1 MIAIPVM
8 RARVAPVLNWC
19 SRILI
24 FPEDPGA
31 GPGQELQFPD
41 LPALE
46 RLKVLR
52 QNGVNTLICGALSSE
67 LLHVAVHHGLKVIS
81 GVAGEIDEVLKA
93 YRENRLG
100 EPEFW
105 LPGCQG
111 PRRYRRGCRKLD
123 GVPYTGIQG
132 GKLDMPGGRGGRG
145 QGGGQGGGQGRGQ
158 GGRGQG
164 GRGAGGGRGGGR
176 MGPGS
181 GQGAGAQDLCRCPA
195 CGASVPH
202 ERGIPCFQV
211 NCPQCGKPMVRE

>member
-24 FPEDPGA
+24 FPEDSGA
-31 GPGQELQFPD
+31 GGGQELQLPD
-41 LPALE
+41 LSPLE

-52 QNGVNTLICGALSSE
+52 QNGVNTLICGALSPE
-67 LLHVAVHHGLKVIS
+67 LQYGARQHGLKVIS
-81 GVAGEIDEVLKA
+81 GVAGEIGEVLRA

-105 LPGCQG
+105 LPGCRS
-111 PRRYRRGCRKLD
+111 PRRYRRGCWKTEGLS
-123 GVPYTGIQG
+123 PTEETG
-132 GKLDMPGGRGGRG
+132 GKMVMPGRRGGRG
-145 QGGGQGGGQGRGQ
+145 QGGGGQGRGQ
-158 GGRGQG
+158 GGGQ
-164 GRGAGGGRGGGR
+164 R
-176 MGPGS
+176 
-181 GQGAGAQDLCRCPA
+181 AGAQDLCRCPA

>member
-24 FPEDPGA
+24 FPEDAAA
-31 GPGQELQFPD
+31 GPTQELQFPD

-46 RLKVLR
+46 RLKLLR
-52 QNGVNTLICGALSSE
+52 QNGVDTLICGALSSQ
-67 LLHVAVHHGLKVIS
+67 LLHGAVHHGLKVIS

-123 GVPYTGIQG
+123 GAPYNGVQG

-145 QGGGQGGGQGRGQ
+145 QGGGQGVGGG

-164 GRGAGGGRGGGR
+164 GGGRQ
-176 MGPGS
+176 
-181 GQGAGAQDLCRCPA
+181 GQGAGPGAAPQGLCRCPA

>member
-24 FPEDPGA
+24 FPEDSGA
-31 GPGQELQFPD
+31 GGGQELQLPD
-41 LPALE
+41 LSPLE

-52 QNGVNTLICGALSSE
+52 QNGVNTLICGALSPE
-67 LLHVAVHHGLKVIS
+67 LQYGARQHGLRVIS
-81 GVAGEIDEVLKA
+81 GVAGEIDEVLRA

-105 LPGCQG
+105 LPGCRG
-111 PRRYRRGCRKLD
+111 PRRYRRGCWKTEGFSRSEE
-123 GVPYTGIQG
+123 TG
-132 GKLDMPGGRGGRG
+132 GKMAIPGG
-145 QGGGQGGGQGRGQ
+145 
-158 GGRGQG
+158 
-164 GRGAGGGRGGGR
+164 GGGRGRADGSSGG
-176 MGPGS
+176 
-181 GQGAGAQDLCRCPA
+181 GQRAGGQNLCRCPA

-211 NCPQCGKPMVRE
+211 SCPQCGKPMVRE

>member
-31 GPGQELQFPD
+31 GARQELQLPD
-41 LPALE
+41 LSPLE
-46 RLKVLR
+46 RVQVLR
-52 QNGVNTLICGALSSE
+52 QNGVHTLICGALSPE
-67 LLHVAVHHGLKVIS
+67 LQYSAMQQGLKIIS
-81 GVAGEIDEVLKA
+81 GVAGEIGEVLQA
-93 YRENRLG
+93 YREDRLG

-105 LPGCQG
+105 LPGCRG
-111 PRRYRRGCRKLD
+111 PRRYRRGCWKADDLS
-123 GVPYTGIQG
+123 PTGETGDKMI
-132 GKLDMPGGRGGRG
+132 MPGGSGGRG
-145 QGGGQGGGQGRGQ
+145 QGRGPGGQGQGRGK

-164 GRGAGGGRGGGR
+164 QGGQGQGRRPGAGR
-176 MGPGS
+176 PG
-181 GQGAGAQDLCRCPA
+181 GQGAGAQNLCRCPA
-195 CGASVPH
+195 CGASLPH